1 MLCGQNVR
9 SLLTSRLAWRVKR
22 HATFGASRLHLA
34 AQVVTADDANS
45 LLHLSKPLPMT
56 VQDYERQNGGK
67 CEGTATYDEW
77 LDRQGHSPKKQNLI
91 EGTSAAQFE
100 RAESRVK

>member
-1 MLCGQNVR
+1 
-9 SLLTSRLAWRVKR
+9 
-22 HATFGASRLHLA
+22 
-34 AQVVTADDANS
+34 
-45 LLHLSKPLPMT
+45 MT

-67 CEGTATYDEW
+67 REGTATYDEW

-91 EGTSAAQFE
+91 EGTSAAQLE